1 MQQQGTIRSVVGD
14 LIRVGRL
21 LFSGNQC
28 REEQECQAERRDVR
42 AVFGVHIA
50 LAEDGADV
58 EAPNAGI
65 KILDNSGTDNTAI
78 CSGDKVSRV
87 DIVALRE

>member
-1 MQQQGTIRSVVGD
+1 MALQLEVTVIRGLSAPLTPAINSADDDRQNSATDDG
-14 LIRVGRL
+14 
-21 LFSGNQC
+21 SYN
-28 REEQECQAERRDVR
+28 
-42 AVFGVHIA
+42 